1 MQWTVF
7 ASQFQTKSN
16 QLHEVEIKPRDGK
29 HNNVWG
35 TAIWYANDSS
45 ADKGL
50 ENVQNTENFFTELAW
65 QEVFQLK
72 CK

>member
-1 MQWTVF
+1 MQQKVF

-29 HNNVWG
+29 HNYIWG
-35 TAIWYANDSS
+35 TATWYANDSA

-65 QEVFQLK
+65 QQVFQLK